1 MSDLAAYKEALKA
14 AVGAAIDAGL
24 YYNADVNAFVAK
36 HCGVPDP
43 AREVFLG
50 IVDLP
55 VHDLPAARKVN
66 EETEAKVAAGPR
78 GTWALTRRTFEND
91 GQIRTVYQPLLSD
104 GSGSLAPGGR
114 SDTSYEP
121 PVYEAVLRRAFEME
135 VYLARRE
142 LEADRLSARNREAI
156 ESGRVAMG
164 GEFRDV
170 TVNSQKFSRAKVVGV
185 DAEAGKVTIELTK
198 RGSRRRWKCDVG
210 AAALS
215 PAPTP
220 GTADRGEGSDA
231 PSP

>member
-14 AVGAAIDAGL
+14 AVGEAIDGGAF
-24 YYNADVNAFVAK
+24 YNADVNSFVAK

-43 AREVFLG
+43 AQEVFLG

-55 VHDLPAARKVN
+55 VHDLPAARKAN
-66 EETEAKVAAGPR
+66 EEIEAKVAAGPR
-78 GTWALTRRTFEND
+78 GTWAVTRKVFEND
-91 GQIRTVYQPLLSD
+91 GQTRTVYQPLLSD
-104 GSGSLAPGGR
+104 GSGALAPGCR

-121 PVYEAVLRRAFEME
+121 PAYENVLRRAFEME

-142 LEADRLSARNREAI
+142 LEAERLSARNREAVG
-156 ESGRVAMG
+156 SGRVAIG
-164 GEFRDV
+164 TEFRDV

-185 DAEAGKVTIELTK
+185 DAETGQATIELTK

-215 PAPTP
+215 PAPAP
-220 GTADRGEGSDA
+220 EAADRAEGMQA
-231 PSP
+231 PAP